1 MDYLDKYLSQLQFD
15 INNALIGDVA
25 DGAKETMQN
34 VIDDVVYKSYNPT
47 VYSRRGDNGGLSD
60 KRNMIVSAVPNGILL
75 TNETPVNYAYGVSHF
90 AGDKSLSDIICEGR
104 DNYMYGD
111 ESYAYY
117 EPRDFMAETQNRL
130 DDGDAEKLVMD
141 ALIKKGYK
149 FD

>member
-75 TNETPVNYAYGVSHF
+75 TNEAPVNYAYGVSHF
-90 AGDKSLSDIICEGR
+90 AGDKRLSEIICEGR
-104 DNYMYGD
+104 DNYM
-111 ESYAYY
+111 
-117 EPRDFMAETQNRL
+117 
-130 DDGDAEKLVMD
+130 
-141 ALIKKGYK
+141 
-149 FD
+149 